1 MAQLPSAF
9 LFDLDGTLYDSH
21 GAIPGAV
28 ELLRT
33 LRHRGVPFRCVTN
46 TTGRPRSG
54 VVARLRGY
62 GFEVEPDEVR
72 TPLIAAAALA
82 REQGTRVIAPFVAP
96 GTLEDLGGFVLAGG
110 TTAVPPTVAPDL
122 VLVGD
127 LGERWTFALMQ
138 EAFRYLLDGARLVA
152 LSRDRYW
159 MTAGGLTLDAGP
171 FVAGLEYA
179 AGTAATVVG
188 KPSGAFFRSA
198 LSGLLLGEGAGFR
211 RVAMVGDDIHSDIE
225 GAQQAGCQ
233 GWLVRTGKYRES
245 VVLESG
251 VVPDRILDSVADLL

>member
-1 MAQLPSAF
+1 MAQPPTAF
-9 LFDLDGTLYDSH
+9 LFDLDGTLYTSH

-33 LRHRGVPFRCVTN
+33 LRRRGVPFRCVTN

-62 GFEVEPDEVR
+62 GFEVEADEIR
-72 TPLIAAAALA
+72 TPLIAAVALA
-82 REQGTRVIAPFVAP
+82 REQGVRVIAPFVAP
-96 GTLEDLGGFVLAGG
+96 ETLEDLGGFVLTGG
-110 TTAVPPTVAPDL
+110 TTAATPTAPPDL

-127 LGERWTFALMQ
+127 LGERWTFGLMQ

-188 KPSGAFFRSA
+188 KPSREFFRSA
-198 LSGLLLGEGAGFR
+198 LSGLGLGEGAEFR
-211 RVAMVGDDIHSDIE
+211 GVAMVGDDIRSDIE
-225 GAQQAGCQ
+225 GAQQTGCQ
-233 GWLVRTGKYRES
+233 GWLVRTGKYREAA
-245 VVLESG
+245 VRESG